1 MSDTEI
7 SRPINSKNDIFTGI
21 GLVLGVT
28 SFFTFILLIMFSGS
42 RVNSSHS
49 KYDNSPLIVNDSFKR
64 ITIFAA
70 GDAMSHMPIV
80 KSVWDTSCK
89 CYDYSDV
96 FKYLSPLIR
105 NSDIAFINYETTNG
119 GKPYSGF
126 PKFSG
131 PDTLAWFLK
140 SAGFNFFVNANNHS
154 VDKGLYGINRTL
166 DVFDR
171 YKISHTGV
179 FRDSNER
186 IKTYPVI
193 LHQKGFKIAILNYTF
208 STNYIETPAPA
219 IINKID
225 TVLIKSDLENAL
237 DSMPDAVLV
246 LMHWGVEYQNE
257 PGFEQKKIA
266 GFLFRNG
273 ADAIIGSHPHVI
285 QPVELINFSYKGKP
299 KTGLVIW
306 SLGNFIANQRKR
318 FRDGGIF
325 VQFDIGRNIYTGK
338 IKIDKISYI
347 PFWLYKQ
354 TAPVKY
360 YVLPI
365 SMFEND
371 STTFN
376 MNTKDKLSFK
386 TFINDTRLHI
396 ERDTV
401 NIKEL
406 KIPLNNYDF

>member
-1 MSDTEI
+1 MSNPET
-7 SRPINSKNDIFTGI
+7 SHSINSKNDIFTGI
-21 GLVLGVT
+21 GFVMAGV
-28 SFFTFILLIMFSGS
+28 SFVTFFLLIMFTGPPA
-42 RVNSSHS
+42 NPCHS
-49 KYDNSPLIVNDSFKR
+49 KYDNSPLVVNDSFER
-64 ITIFAA
+64 ITIIAA

-80 KSVWDTSCK
+80 ASAWDTSCK

-96 FKYLSPLIR
+96 FKYLPPIIK
-105 NSDIAFINYETTNG
+105 NSDLAFINYETTNG

-154 VDKGLYGINRTL
+154 IDKGLDGITGTL
-166 DVFDR
+166 DVFDK

-179 FRDSNER
+179 FKDTNER
-186 IKTYPVI
+186 KKTYPVI
-193 LHQKGFKIAILNYTF
+193 LRQKGFKLAILNYTYG
-208 STNYIETPAPA
+208 TNNIETPAPA
-219 IINKID
+219 IVNRID
-225 TVLIKSDLENAL
+225 TVLIKGDLENAI

-246 LMHWGVEYQNE
+246 FMHWGVEYQRE
-257 PGFEQKKIA
+257 PNFEQQKLA

-273 ADAIIGSHPHVI
+273 TDAIIGSHPHVI
-285 QPVELINFSYKGKP
+285 QPVELVNFSYKGKP

-306 SLGNFIANQRKR
+306 SLGNFVANQRKH
-318 FRDGGIF
+318 FCDGGIF
-325 VQFDIGRNIYTGK
+325 ARFAIARNIYTGK

-354 TAPVKY
+354 AAPIKY

-371 STTFN
+371 STIFN
-376 MNTKDKLSFK
+376 MNPEDKLSFK
-386 TFINDTRLHI
+386 TFINDTRLHLA
-396 ERDTV
+396 RDTA
-401 NIKEL
+401 NIKEF
-406 KIPLNNYDF
+406 KIQ